1 MRKILFALT
10 ILLTLSF
17 TEATAQKEMTIDGV
31 VLPRTI
37 EFQKKKLWLNGA
49 GNRSKMWVEVYVQAL
64 YLSQLGQDP
73 EFIIQSDT
81 EMAMRIEITSSMVSS
96 NKLTKAMNTGFEKS
110 AGKDLEKL
118 KPRIELFK
126 SLLNEDIK
134 EKDVFKL
141 IYNPTDVSLWVY
153 KNDLLKGKIPGFD
166 FKKAF
171 FGIWLSDLA
180 VDAKLKDH
188 LLGKG

>member
-1 MRKILFALT
+1 MKKILFALT

-17 TEATAQKEMTIDGV
+17 TEATAQNEMTIDGV

-126 SLLNEDIK
+126 SYLSEDIK
-134 EKDVFKL
+134 AKDVFKL
-141 IYNPTDVSLWVY
+141 IYSPTDVSLWVY

-180 VDAKLKDH
+180 VDDKLKNH
-188 LLGKG
+188 LLGK

>member
-188 LLGKG
+188 LLGNG